1 MSILLSS
8 FRLHSSNWS
17 DWIKYIL
24 FRIILELNMKDIFCI
39 EFFVHTE
46 YFHLFVLLDISRKVL
61 H

>member
-8 FRLHSSNWS
+8 FRLRSSNWS

-24 FRIILELNMKDIFCI
+24 FGIILELNMKDIFCI
-39 EFFVHTE
+39 EFFVHNE
-46 YFHLFVLLDISRKVL
+46 YSHLFILIDISRKVL